1 MKLRISSALATA
13 ARYCALLAFGSAL
26 AQQPAEPPPA
36 AANASA
42 PAPLQPETQPPKP
55 NANAPEPSTN
65 APQPEANTAPAPAPT
80 KIDYSKYLSDGKIG
94 YAALAVEKATISKAL
109 ADELYL
115 RDERK
120 AAEKSYRDAM
130 RTLEEEAPDARLD
143 DTQKSVKRL
152 LAVDVEYRLL
162 NLRLGNDFW
171 SGYRTSRPSTPHL
184 HLLILEDLLA
194 DLEKQTKELNE
205 LLDKKNI
212 DDGDMARLQGQ
223 KIQLEGEIRG
233 QAQSQER
240 EIIKARK
247 ERMQLGT
254 WDQRVRHLTGQR
266 LAVETRSKQLA
277 EEQKQLSASASSL
290 LVQAVAAGTGIPTE
304 ATSAVIKGD
313 LKAALLQTAA
323 AQLGDPNS
331 AISNAVGDVSSG
343 ARQLQDLYST
353 ASKNYESLK
362 QTGDTLKQAA
372 DVIRKPTFEG
382 LAKAGASLWEKIPEK
397 DRKRL
402 AENVASSSP
411 ASGMLE
417 AYRRV
422 ELSVNDAI
430 TLRKRI
436 ETLALQKMAMRDIRA
451 DLMTVA
457 RQVIKTEEQARA
469 QMRSVFRSI
478 AAVNLSDEQF
488 RQYGERFLRAGAADF
503 FARIPAAD
511 RQSVAE
517 AMGEPTVESAIAK
530 LATDG
535 IGALPKGRVSN
546 DRIVLEADGKR
557 VEVKLKE
564 LFAGAQF
571 GGTES
576 GIKDLPAIFADMT
589 RTEELYRVA
598 LAQLPED
605 ILGVA
610 VETALRKIPTGKER
624 QEAIEELSKGL
635 SADAQ
640 QRAKQKLVEQAV
652 GSAVVKDLVT
662 RKEAAS
668 RMSAYQPYPSSGGSA
683 TGLSPAASA
692 AATAAL
698 NYAIPGAGVALSMAQ
713 SFAKMDANVDEMNRL
728 AEQSLRIMAE
738 QEQLHDLATE
748 AYFQFA
754 IAEVEQ
760 RRAEILRDSAE
771 RQLGVYSTEL
781 SRRANSGKRN
791 HFALGMRRALTY
803 YSAERLREE
812 FDLFDRSLA
821 MWSSG
826 VAGRGAVSSQIQL
839 DPSNTRYALDSSIH
853 LFDWLNRERESTRG
867 DPDSLRQH
875 WRQMFRLAKDVCTRR
890 GCKPGDGMLGQI
902 TSTGS
907 ISVKEVLATDAE
919 WRRFKDWQRNPS
931 GKFVMQFSILP
942 GLRIIPLH
950 YENIRI
956 IDLRMAGRT
965 GGRDEMLSQVGLRH
979 SGISHIPRADP
990 GSSGG
995 LIFQREA
1002 LLPRQ
1007 SAGFNKPTDFNLT
1020 QLRARHSGIYT
1031 QINYPI
1037 LGDFEGYGLYALY
1050 QLTFENTAEN
1060 RKLDDVLIR
1069 FAYFYND
1076 ASNIV
1081 SEEQYLNSLRSTT
1094 AALPFEIYDY
1104 RLISKVS
1111 PTCSGPSAT
1120 KADTVETR
1128 VATVPVEMR
1137 ASFASAF
1144 SRAAEP
1150 GNAESLDFLPAAN
1163 RAQLQTLQSC
1173 LQTRVER
1180 ACKPIAEI
1188 KRIAASW
1195 AAAQGAPPS
1204 SELPMVLD
1212 TQVPA
1217 DDGGVDPAIR
1227 KRYMDLCGSAS

>member
-1 MKLRISSALATA
+1 MKLSMPSALAA
-13 ARYCALLAFGSAL
+13 AALNCTVLTFGSAL
-26 AQQPAEPPPA
+26 AQQPTNPPPA
-36 AANASA
+36 AASASA
-42 PAPLQPETQPPKP
+42 PGSVQAEVLPPAPSATVPSASTPQAS
-55 NANAPEPSTN
+55 ANPEP
-65 APQPEANTAPAPAPT
+65 APAPA
-80 KIDYSKYLSDGKIG
+80 KIDYSKYLSDDKVG

-115 RDERK
+115 RDERR

-130 RTLEEEAPDARLD
+130 RTLEEEAPDSRLD

-152 LAVDVEYRLL
+152 LAADVEYRLL

-171 SGYRTSRPSTPHL
+171 SGYRTNRPSTPHR

-194 DLEKQTKELNE
+194 DLEKQTKEINE
-205 LLDKKNI
+205 LLDKLSI
-212 DDGDMARLQGQ
+212 DAGDMARLQGQ
-223 KIQLEGEIRG
+223 RIQLEGEIRG

-240 EIIKARK
+240 AVIEARK
-247 ERMQLGT
+247 ERIQLGT
-254 WDQRVRHLTGQR
+254 WDERVRHLTGQR
-266 LAVETRSKQLA
+266 LAVEARSKQLA
-277 EEQKQLSASASSL
+277 EEQKQLSASASAL
-290 LVQAVAAGTGIPTE
+290 LVQAVAAGTGIPTA

-313 LKAALLQTAA
+313 LKAALLQTAS
-323 AQLGDPNS
+323 AQLGDPSS
-331 AISNAVGDVSSG
+331 AISKAVGDVSSG

-362 QTGDTLKQAA
+362 QTGETLKQAA
-372 DVIRKPTFEG
+372 DVIRKPTFDG
-382 LAKAGASLWEKIPEK
+382 LASAGAALWKTIPEK
-397 DRKRL
+397 ERKRL
-402 AENVASSSP
+402 AENIASSSP

-422 ELSVNDAI
+422 ELTANDAA

-457 RQVIKTEEQARA
+457 RQVIKTDEQARV
-469 QMRSVFRSI
+469 QMRSVFQSI
-478 AAVNLSDEQF
+478 AAVNLSDKQF

-517 AMGEPTVESAIAK
+517 AMGEPTLESAIAK
-530 LATDG
+530 LAIAG
-535 IGALPKGRVSN
+535 IGALPNGRVSN

-557 VEVKLKE
+557 VEVKLRE

-571 GGTES
+571 AGTES
-576 GIKDLPAIFADMT
+576 GIKDLPAIFEAMT

-598 LAQLPED
+598 LAQLPAD
-605 ILGVA
+605 ILGA
-610 VETALRKIPTGKER
+610 TVETALRKIPTGKER
-624 QEAIEELSKGL
+624 QEVIEELSKGL
-635 SADAQ
+635 STDAQ

-652 GSAVVKDLVT
+652 GSAVVEDLVK
-662 RKEAAS
+662 RKEAAP
-668 RMSAYQPYPSSGGSA
+668 RIAAYQPYPSSNSGSH
-683 TGLSPAASA
+683 TGLSPEASA

-713 SFAKMDANVDEMNRL
+713 SFAKMDANIDEMNRL

-760 RRAEILRDSAE
+760 RRAEVLRDSAE
-771 RQLGVYSTEL
+771 RQLGVYSEEL
-781 SRRANSGKRN
+781 SRRANSGQRH
-791 HFALGMRRALTY
+791 HFAIGMRRALTY
-803 YSAERLREE
+803 YTAERLREE
-812 FDLFDRSLA
+812 FDLFDRSFA

-826 VAGRGAVSSQIQL
+826 VAARGAISSQVQL

-875 WRQMFRLAKDVCTRR
+875 WRQMLRLAKDVCSKR

-902 TSTGS
+902 TSTGR

-919 WRRFKDWQRNPS
+919 WRRFKNWQRNPS
-931 GKFVMQFSILP
+931 GKFIMQFAILP
-942 GLRIIPLH
+942 GMRIIPLH

-956 IDLRMAGRT
+956 IDVRVAGRT
-965 GGRDEMLSQVGLRH
+965 GGRDEMLSQIGLRH
-979 SGISHIPRADP
+979 SGVSQIPRADP
-990 GSSGG
+990 GSAGG
-995 LIFQREA
+995 LIIQREA
-1002 LLPRQ
+1002 LLPKQ
-1007 SAGFNKPTDFNLT
+1007 SAGFNRPTDFNLAL
-1020 QLRARHSGIYT
+1020 LRARHSGAFT

-1050 QLTFENTAEN
+1050 QLTFENSAEN

-1076 ASNIV
+1076 ASNVV
-1081 SEEQYLNSLRSTT
+1081 SEEQYLNSLRSTS
-1094 AALPFEIYDY
+1094 AALPFDIHDY
-1104 RLISKVS
+1104 RLTSKVS
-1111 PTCSGPSAT
+1111 PTCSGPSAA
-1120 KADTVETR
+1120 KADTVEMR
-1128 VATVPVEMR
+1128 VVTVPVETR

-1144 SRAAEP
+1144 ARGGEP
-1150 GNAESLDFLPAAN
+1150 AKAGSLDFLPASN

-1173 LQTRVER
+1173 LQTRVEL

-1195 AAAQGAPPS
+1195 SAAQGAPPS
-1204 SELPMVLD
+1204 SEQPMVLD

-1217 DDGGVDPAIR
+1217 DDSGVDPAIR
-1227 KRYMDLCGSAS
+1227 KRYMDLCGSSS